1 MRSAPARLTVAEKR
15 RNAIR
20 DQAAVASSSHAEE
33 AHRGRDDEEHY
44 DDELPAQDD
53 QEEPPPDED
62 EETEP
67 APRYEGP
74 SKRRKYDHD
83 TGTIV
88 ELVNT
93 AVSNALALQA
103 AAQAAN
109 DNLDSGIASALM
121 PQQSSRMELVV
132 GHTMRS
138 QGTGKGQEI
147 MNTDVNVNM
156 RLSMLK
162 RIHDS
167 IRRAKDACN
176 QLIEVANV
184 LGRNAASEKRK
195 FENAAEEIA
204 EVCNEAAREGQ
215 QARPFERY

>member
-1 MRSAPARLTVAEKR
+1 MKR
-15 RNAIR
+15 PN
-20 DQAAVASSSHAEE
+20 
-33 AHRGRDDEEHY
+33 
-44 DDELPAQDD
+44 
-53 QEEPPPDED
+53 
-62 EETEP
+62 
-67 APRYEGP
+67 PRQGTKVR
-74 SKRRKYDHD
+74 KRRKYDHD

-93 AVSNALALQA
+93 AVSNAWAWQA

-109 DNLDSGIASALM
+109 DALEVQNGGIASALM
-121 PQQSSRMELVV
+121 PRQSSRMEFVV
-132 GHTMRS
+132 NHTMRS
-138 QGTGKGQEI
+138 KGTGKGKEI
-147 MNTDVNVNM
+147 MNTDAGVNM

-184 LGRNAASEKRK
+184 LGRNAAAEKRK

-204 EVCNEAAREGQ
+204 EVRNEASREAQ
-215 QARPFERY
+215 QARQFERY